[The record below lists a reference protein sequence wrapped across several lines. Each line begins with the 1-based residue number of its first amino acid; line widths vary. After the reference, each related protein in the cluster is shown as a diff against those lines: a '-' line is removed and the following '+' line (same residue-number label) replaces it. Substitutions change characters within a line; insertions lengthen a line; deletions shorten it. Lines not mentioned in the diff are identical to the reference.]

1 MPNPPITIRDVARE
15 AGVAVGTV
23 SRVLNG
29 SGPVSPATAERVRG
43 VMARLGF
50 APSEAGRALRTGA
63 SRAVGVLVP
72 TIANPIFAR
81 STEGIEAVLHA
92 RGYAALLMST
102 RYEPEA
108 EAGALATL
116 VSRGVDGLIATL
128 ARADAAPATGVPTVL
143 LYNRPD
149 GTDAASA
156 LATVDSRGAV
166 RDATRRII
174 ARGHRRIAFLGG
186 HFAASDRSAARAE
199 GYRDA
204 MREAGLPAWPP
215 EQVDFEDEDPAFDAA
230 IARLLARLSRP
241 TALICSN
248 DLLAQATIA
257 ALRRAGLDVPRDVS
271 VIGFDGMPAA
281 RLAYPPLTTV
291 RQPARSMGRAA
302 AALLL
307 DMIEGAP
314 PRRVVMPTEF
324 LDGGTLARPP
334 EAAAPLRAG
343 AARHPLPATG
353 TDRTDP

>member
-1 MPNPPITIRDVARE
+1 MPNPPTTIRDVARE

-29 SGPVSPATAERVRG
+29 SGPVSPATAERVRA

-72 TIANPIFAR
+72 TISNPIFAR
-81 STEGIEAVLHA
+81 SMEGIEAVLRA

-102 RYEPEA
+102 RYDPAA

-116 VSRGVDGLIATL
+116 VARGVDGVIATL
-128 ARADAAPATGVPTVL
+128 ARADAAPATPVPTVL

-149 GTDAASA
+149 GTDPGAA

-166 RDATRRII
+166 RDATRRLI
-174 ARGHRRIAFLGG
+174 ALGHRRIAFLGG

-199 GYRDA
+199 GYRAA
-204 MREAGLPAWPP
+204 MEEAGLPAWPP
-215 EQVDFEDEDPAFDAA
+215 EEVAFEDEGPAFDAA
-230 IARLLARLSRP
+230 IARLLDRLSRP

-248 DLLAQATIA
+248 DLLAMATVA
-257 ALRRAGLDVPRDVS
+257 ALRRAGLAVPRDVA

-281 RLAYPPLTTV
+281 RLAHPPLSTI
-291 RQPARSMGRAA
+291 RQPARSLGRAA

-307 DMIEGAP
+307 DMIDGAP
-314 PRRVVMPTEF
+314 ARRVVMPTEF
-324 LDGGTLARPP
+324 LDGGTLACPP
-334 EAAAPLRAG
+334 EAMAPLRAG
-343 AARHPLPATG
+343 AAPRPNPATLI
-353 TDRTDP
+353 DRTDP